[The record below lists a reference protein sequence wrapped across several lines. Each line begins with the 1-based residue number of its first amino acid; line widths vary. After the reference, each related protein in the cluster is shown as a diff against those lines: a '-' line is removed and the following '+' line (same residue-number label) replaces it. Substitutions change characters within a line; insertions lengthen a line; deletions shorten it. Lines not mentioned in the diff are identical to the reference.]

1 MWNCWGDA
9 LKGRQMWYPRWESK
23 TVPDFNRT
31 VSSHPMLRYPWA
43 FLTIFS
49 FHSPL
54 PLTDIVLWATMKAG
68 GPTGA
73 ERETG
78 NSGYSLWDTCTIQH
92 VHPNLSPS
100 AGYPTFGLAWL
111 QLSLGWSSNLRCP
124 LKIPLPS
131 GLNLNVSTI
140 YRSCFDLTLLYF
152 PASLAIITQLCLCAS
167 FYLNFSPS
175 PEHITLSLFPST
187 NVRVLNTCQVL
198 GIQEMNRTNKNPC
211 FPLGE
216 TENS

>member
-1 MWNCWGDA
+1 
-9 LKGRQMWYPRWESK
+9 MWYPRWESK

-152 PASLAIITQLCLCAS
+152 PASLPSLLNYASVHHSIWTSLQVPNISPFPFFLQQMFECLTHARCWEYRRWTEQIKIPAS
-167 FYLNFSPS
+167 
-175 PEHITLSLFPST
+175 H
-187 NVRVLNTCQVL
+187 
-198 GIQEMNRTNKNPC
+198 
-211 FPLGE
+211 
-216 TENS
+216 